1 MFRRLSVLASLV
13 LVFTC
18 FASADKKKKDTLPP
32 QILNAQTVVVLV
44 DPDAGMSTS
53 EPLANKIAQDD
64 VEKALAK
71 WGRLKLMLIGGT
83 DADLV
88 ITVRKGNG
96 KVVQPTVT
104 GEPTNDRP
112 VVVVP
117 SDNGI
122 HIGVQQGQPPGSTQP
137 PPQDTSPRL
146 GGEVGPAEDTFLVY
160 LGGSGNPVLEG
171 APVWRYVSKNA
182 LHSPD
187 VPAVA
192 EFKKAIEAA
201 VKQQQQQQQ
210 KQPSQQSQ
218 PPQQP
223 QAPQQ
228 PQPPQPQPQQN
239 LTKP

>member
-1 MFRRLSVLASLV
+1 MLRRLSLLALLAV
-13 LVFTC
+13 VFTC
-18 FASADKKKKDTLPP
+18 LAIADKKKKDSLPP
-32 QILNAQTVVVLV
+32 EILNAQTVVVLV

-53 EPLANKIAQDD
+53 EPLANRTAQDD

-71 WGRLKLMLIGGT
+71 WGWLKLMLIGGT

-146 GGEVGPAEDTFLVY
+146 GGEVGSAEDTFLVY
-160 LGGSGNPVLEG
+160 AGGSGSAPFDR

-192 EFKKAIEAA
+192 EFKKAVEAA

-210 KQPSQQSQ
+210 KQPQPQQPQSPQ

-223 QAPQQ
+223 QS
-228 PQPPQPQPQQN
+228 PQPQ
-239 LTKP
+239 TSSKP

>member
-1 MFRRLSVLASLV
+1 MLRRLSLLASLV

-18 FASADKKKKDTLPP
+18 LAVADKKKKDTLPP

-83 DADLV
+83 EADLV

-160 LGGSGNPVLEG
+160 LGGSGNPALDG

-187 VPAVA
+187 VPAVS
-192 EFKKAIEAA
+192 EFKKAVEAA

-210 KQPSQQSQ
+210 KQPPPQKSQ

-228 PQPPQPQPQQN
+228 PQQ
-239 LTKP
+239 

>member
-1 MFRRLSVLASLV
+1 MPIRMHLVLSLV
-13 LVFTC
+13 LLVTSV
-18 FASADKKKKDTLPP
+18 ASADKKKKDTLPP

-71 WGRLKLMLIGGT
+71 WGRLKLMLVGGT

-146 GGEVGPAEDTFLVY
+146 GGEVGSAEDTFLVY
-160 LGGSGNPVLEG
+160 VGGSGGAPFDR

-182 LHSPD
+182 LHSPE

-192 EFKKAIEAA
+192 EFKKAVEAA

-228 PQPPQPQPQQN
+228 PQPPQPQQN

>member
-1 MFRRLSVLASLV
+1 MLRRLSLMLSLV
-13 LVFTC
+13 VLFTC
-18 FASADKKKKDTLPP
+18 VAIADKKKKDSLPP
-32 QILNAQTVVVLV
+32 EILNAQTVVVLV

-53 EPLANKIAQDD
+53 EPLANKTAQDD

-96 KVVQPTVT
+96 KIVQPTVT

-137 PPQDTSPRL
+137 PPEDTSPRL
-146 GGEVGPAEDTFLVY
+146 GGEVGAAEDTFLVY
-160 LGGSGNPVLEG
+160 VGGSGGPPFDR

-192 EFKKAIEAA
+192 EFKKAVEAA
-201 VKQQQQQQQ
+201 VKQQQQQ
-210 KQPSQQSQ
+210 KQPQPQ

-223 QAPQQ
+223 QTPQQ
-228 PQPPQPQPQQN
+228 PQPPQH
-239 LTKP
+239 